1 MLSGLNM
8 NGLTGVLVMVL
19 TGLEVVAKTGTA
31 LPRMQ
36 FQLEQFFLVLNN
48 VFSCEFS
55 DMSDNA
61 VMSAC
66 VRARCAVGWSFQT

>member
-1 MLSGLNM
+1 M

-36 FQLEQFFLVLNN
+36 FQLEQFF
-48 VFSCEFS
+48 SPEQC
-55 DMSDNA
+55 
-61 VMSAC
+61 
-66 VRARCAVGWSFQT
+66 FQL